1 MRGTLVFALILITLI
16 GLASSIFA
24 AEDKIPASEVERIQ
38 VYPSITKIHPPTTH
52 FAIGFP
58 IFLLIVEF
66 VYLIIRRKPDIVE
79 LIMVIVATGGVL
91 LATASGLYIYYN
103 MQEPT
108 IKEAYE
114 LYQAHEILGIILGII
129 FIGILGLR
137 ILYEFVK
144 EEKIK
149 SLIRWI
155 YVSVLA
161 FSCLLLLYQGWLG
174 GVMVYEY
181 GVGIIYQYMM

>member
-1 MRGTLVFALILITLI
+1 MIALLLLTILNSEVFAE
-16 GLASSIFA
+16 S
-24 AEDKIPASEVERIQ
+24 DKIPASEVERIQ

-52 FAIGFP
+52 FGIGFP

-66 VYLIIRRKPDIVE
+66 VYLILRRKPDVVE
-79 LIMVIVATGGVL
+79 FIMVVVAVGGVL
-91 LATASGLYIYYN
+91 LATGSGLYIYFN
-103 MQEPT
+103 MQEPS

-114 LYQAHEILGIILGII
+114 AFEAHEILGIILGII
-129 FIGILGLR
+129 FIGILGVR
-137 ILYEFVK
+137 IVYDLVK
-144 EEKIK
+144 EERIK